1 MSDTT
6 PVSAAAHKV
15 ETQLDLLTQSPG
27 LRAGARMKSVN
38 TRAKKLR
45 EEVLE
50 LPRATR
56 AELAH
61 DLLLSLEEG
70 ELEAPEAVE
79 KAWAEE
85 IDRRLLDVKE
95 GRVKL
100 IPAEEAFRQVRA
112 NLKRVHGP
120 LVPCP

>member
-1 MSDTT
+1 MPAIHPRPS
-6 PVSAAAHKV
+6 
-15 ETQLDLLTQSPG
+15 G
-27 LRAGARMKSVN
+27 RAERNNYVYSVN
-38 TRAKKLR
+38 VRAKKLR

-79 KAWAEE
+79 KAWAKE
-85 IDRRLLDVKE
+85 IDRRMLDVKE

-100 IPAEEAFRQVRA
+100 IPAEEVFRQVRA
-112 NLKRVHGP
+112 NLKRVRTQRGR
-120 LVPCP
+120 